1 MNDNFFSEQECPYC
15 VTPSLATRP
24 TGIRAAIGENKGIS
38 TAYSSEWNSVRL

>member
-1 MNDNFFSEQECPYC
+1 MTISFLSRNFLAV

-24 TGIRAAIGENKGIS
+24 AGILAAIGEKKGIS